1 MKRLAGFLGAVLLL
15 GCGLGVAL
23 ADSFDIFEY
32 TPPQGWKKSNL
43 QGGVML
49 SLQTKDSF
57 GSIVLYASVPAGNN
71 PQQNFQGEWKRL
83 VEEGLGLS
91 GEPTTEMGPQ
101 NGDYQ
106 NLAGGIAASQDGLN
120 YVVLLSTFTG
130 NGRVA
135 SILYITTDERLFD
148 LFDRFNS
155 TLKLSKPKT
164 AQAPPVNVARPPANV
179 AANAR
184 TIATPTTRFND
195 GWVSTIE
202 NGFVR
207 VAKGE
212 VVVLLHYG
220 MPLPENMW
228 VMGNEQERVGYYW
241 SRLVAPRYRVGELK
255 VFKND
260 ICYFCLYFGEG
271 SATEIATGVSKYV
284 ALYIG
289 FDKGLGYAIQV
300 VTPSFAAFQK
310 EFPNIE
316 SVGKMY
322 GYNKF
327 AVKAADLTGKW
338 KDSSFAAGQYYNSV
352 TGAYAGMNAVS
363 IAHNFTFNRDGTY
376 ASTHAGASGFVGSQQ
391 FYSHKYQGRLTL
403 NDWRMS
409 LTNRF
414 NNKTEVFEAFFEM
427 TVTGPVLHLIRLDA
441 RGIHYRLVRE

>member
-1 MKRLAGFLGAVLLL
+1 MKKLFGLMAAVLWL
-15 GCGLGVAL
+15 GWGVAL

-32 TPPQGWKKSNL
+32 TPPQGWKKTNL

-49 SLQTKDSF
+49 SLQTKESF
-57 GSIVLYASVPAGNN
+57 GGIVLYASVPAGNN
-71 PQQNFQGEWKRL
+71 PEQNFKGEWKRL

-91 GEPTTEMGPQ
+91 GEPTTEMGPP
-101 NGDYQ
+101 NGEYQ
-106 NLAGGIAASQDGLN
+106 NMAGGIAATQDGLN

-130 NGRVA
+130 NGRAA
-135 SILYITTDERLFD
+135 SVLYITTDEKHFD

-155 TLKLSKPKT
+155 TLRLNKPKA
-164 AQAPPVNVARPPANV
+164 AQAPPANAARPPAN
-179 AANAR
+179 APASNR

-195 GWVSTIE
+195 GWVATIE
-202 NGFVR
+202 QGFVR

-220 MPLPENMW
+220 LPLPENMW

-241 SRLVAPRYRVGELK
+241 NRLVAPRYRVDELK

-271 SATEIATGVSKYV
+271 SATEIATGARKHV
-284 ALYIG
+284 ALYIS
-289 FDKGLGYAIQV
+289 FDKGLGYAVQV
-300 VTPSFAAFQK
+300 VAPSFAAFQK

-316 SVGKMY
+316 AVGKMY

-327 AVKAADLTGKW
+327 AVKAADLTGTW
-338 KDSSFAAGQYYNSV
+338 KDSSSAAGQYYNSI
-352 TGAYAGMNAVS
+352 TGAYAGMNVVS
-363 IAHNFTFNRDGTY
+363 SAHSFSFNRDGTY
-376 ASTHAGASGFVGSQQ
+376 SSSHVGASGFVGSQQ
-391 FYSHKYQGRLTL
+391 FYSQKYQGRMTL
-403 NDWRMS
+403 NDWQMS

-414 NNKTEVFEAFFEM
+414 NNKTEVFKAYFEM
-427 TVTGPVLHLIRLDA
+427 TGAGPVLNLIQVGA

>member
-49 SLQTKDSF
+49 ALQTKDSF
-57 GSIVLYASVPAGNN
+57 GSIVLYASIPAGNN
-71 PQQNFQGEWKRL
+71 PEQNFRGEWKRL
-83 VEEGLGLS
+83 VEEGLELS
-91 GEPTTEMGPQ
+91 GEPTTEMGPP

-106 NLAGGIAASQDGLN
+106 NLAGGIAVSKDGLD

-135 SILYITTDERLFD
+135 SILYITTTEQHLE

-155 TLKLSKPKT
+155 SLKLAKPRAT
-164 AQAPPVNVARPPANV
+164 QAPPASAARPPANT
-179 AANAR
+179 R
-184 TIATPTTRFND
+184 TISTPTTRFND
-195 GWVSTIE
+195 GWVATIE
-202 NGFVR
+202 QGFVR

-220 MPLPENMW
+220 LPMPENMW
-228 VMGNEQERVGYYW
+228 VTGNEPERVGYYW
-241 SRLVAPRYRVGELK
+241 NRLVAPRYRVDELK

-271 SATEIATGVSKYV
+271 SATEIATGARKHV
-284 ALYIG
+284 ALYVQ

-300 VTPSFAAFQK
+300 VAPSFAAFQK

-316 SVGKMY
+316 AVGKMY

-338 KDSSFAAGQYYNSV
+338 TSSTGAAAQYYNSV

-363 IAHNFTFNRDGTY
+363 MADSFTFNRDGTY
-376 ASTHAGASGFVGSQQ
+376 SSAHSGASGFVGSQQ
-391 FYSHKYQGRLTL
+391 FYSQKYQGRATL
-403 NDWRMS
+403 NGWQMS

-414 NNKTEVFEAFFEM
+414 NNKTEVFEAYFEM
-427 TVTGPVLHLIRLDA
+427 TASGPILHLIRVDA
-441 RGIHYRLVRE
+441 KGIHYRLVRE

>member
-49 SLQTKDSF
+49 ALQTKDSF

-71 PQQNFQGEWKRL
+71 PEQNFRGEWKRL
-83 VEEGLGLS
+83 VEEGLELS
-91 GEPTTEMGPQ
+91 GEPTTEMGPP

-106 NLAGGIAASQDGLN
+106 NLAGGIAVSKDGLD

-135 SILYITTDERLFD
+135 SILYITTTEQHLE

-155 TLKLSKPKT
+155 SLKLTKPKAT
-164 AQAPPVNVARPPANV
+164 QAPPASAARPPANI
-179 AANAR
+179 R
-184 TIATPTTRFND
+184 TISTPTTRFND
-195 GWVSTIE
+195 GWVATIE
-202 NGFVR
+202 QGFVR

-220 MPLPENMW
+220 IPLSEVPE
-228 VMGNEQERVGYYW
+228 GPNEVVRYW
-241 SRLVAPRYRVGELK
+241 NRLVAPRYRVDGLK
-255 VFKND
+255 VFENGP
-260 ICYFCLYFGEG
+260 CYICLYFGEG
-271 SATEIATGVSKYV
+271 SATEIATGARKHV
-284 ALYIG
+284 ALYVR

-300 VTPSFAAFQK
+300 VAPSFTAFQR
-310 EFPNIE
+310 EFPTIE

-338 KDSSFAAGQYYNSV
+338 TSSTGATAQYYNSV

-363 IAHNFTFNRDGTY
+363 MADSFTFNRDGTY
-376 ASTHAGASGFVGSQQ
+376 SSAHSGASGFVGSQQ
-391 FYSHKYQGRLTL
+391 FYSQKYQGRATL
-403 NDWRMS
+403 NGWQMS

-414 NNKTEVFEAFFEM
+414 NNKTEVFEVYFTM
-427 TVTGPVLHLIRLDA
+427 TSAGPVLNLIQVDA